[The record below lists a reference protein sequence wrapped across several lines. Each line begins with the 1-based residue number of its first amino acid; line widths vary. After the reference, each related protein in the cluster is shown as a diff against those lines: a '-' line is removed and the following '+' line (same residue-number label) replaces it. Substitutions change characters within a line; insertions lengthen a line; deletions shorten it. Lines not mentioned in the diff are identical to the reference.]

1 MQKKYKKRNN
11 VIDTFIILL
20 FIFQITISVLVLI
33 DRLSYEY
40 NEFEHKDSLFP
51 IEDFI
56 GEKYYATNS
65 LFWKILKA
73 NYEWTSLL
81 GYFIKPIAI
90 QLGIATENSP
100 FLIYYIIGL
109 LIYTLSVLSF
119 FILLKR
125 FLYFV
130 VSKWARNK

>member
-20 FIFQITISVLVLI
+20 FIFQITTSVLVLI

-40 NEFEHKDSLFP
+40 KDSLFP

-65 LFWKILKA
+65 LFWGTLKA

-100 FLIYYIIGL
+100 FLIYYTIGL
-109 LIYTLSVLSF
+109 LIYTLSVLSI

>member
-20 FIFQITISVLVLI
+20 FIFQITTSVLVLI

-40 NEFEHKDSLFP
+40 KDSLFP

-65 LFWKILKA
+65 LFWGTLKA

-90 QLGIATENSP
+90 QLGIATENNP
-100 FLIYYIIGL
+100 FLIYYTIGL
-109 LIYTLSVLSF
+109 LIYTLSVLSI